1 MSNGWPLDEKP
12 LGSVRIR
19 LHPDEATSVIA
30 QRLRDAG
37 DMAPAQANPL
47 AASITGDLLSA
58 TTIPTKP
65 GPSSWKM
72 IPPEPPDHFAD
83 KLILFRDQMMAGTR
97 DADVIAFRL
106 WRLVFD
112 EGKDVSE
119 DVGMADT

>member
-1 MSNGWPLDEKP
+1 
-12 LGSVRIR
+12 
-19 LHPDEATSVIA
+19 
-30 QRLRDAG
+30 
-37 DMAPAQANPL
+37 
-47 AASITGDLLSA
+47 
-58 TTIPTKP
+58 
-65 GPSSWKM
+65 M

>member
-1 MSNGWPLDEKP
+1 
-12 LGSVRIR
+12 VQIR
-19 LHPDEATSVIA
+19 LHPDKATSLIA

-47 AASITGDLLSA
+47 AASITGDFLCA
-58 TTIPTKP
+58 TVTPTKP

-72 IPPEPPDHFAD
+72 IPPEPPDQLAD

-97 DADVIAFRL
+97 DAGVIAFRL

-119 DVGMADT
+119 DLEMTDT